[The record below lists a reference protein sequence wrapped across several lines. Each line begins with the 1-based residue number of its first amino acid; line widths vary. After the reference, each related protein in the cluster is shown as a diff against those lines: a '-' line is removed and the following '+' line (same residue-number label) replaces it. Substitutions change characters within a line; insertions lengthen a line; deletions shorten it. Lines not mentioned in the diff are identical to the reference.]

1 MASAGERVP
10 VRLVKEN
17 GETISLDATSIDMV
31 VERQQSNFGIP
42 LMHATRMGIDLNQA
56 SVAFEIQGVFAD
68 DEGQEES
75 SQATLDVDFYQE
87 HTFYDSKLGLYLT
100 GQTISEGNS
109 KADTGGKD
117 FPSSKSRGDRLFSL
131 VGQRPESVLANWHHK
146 FLELPVAY
154 WTENNASLT
163 LPVTSDLQLH
173 LKGDNINLNHLDKVS
188 SWPDASGFSRD
199 FAQGTSA
206 SQPTYRKDGANG
218 KPFVQ
223 FDGSNDHL
231 SLAYTSAI
239 NGSNLTIFTVYT
251 PFDESSS
258 ATDGILTSKS
268 SSAGYGI
275 RYNGSV
281 DATGLGFVT
290 SGPTLNELDSDDG
303 TSSTLEIRGDPA
315 ITTAKISAG
324 DIDLRLNGTQVA
336 TNSGTYVPLGSGNAY
351 VGADFASSLQN
362 YFKGDIYEIIV
373 YNSALSND
381 NIELVEGYLARKY
394 NLSAQL
400 DGRHSFSDPYNF
412 ESNLSVVVGFDAS
425 RVGSIKEPYYYV
437 NKRRITDLVVGS
449 VNASTNTI
457 TLSSGNPQEWFEV
470 TEGGLGSNYQ
480 INACPSSSLNYKT
493 IGSALV
499 VSVTSSQIVVR
510 PQRGFDITQ
519 LVSGDRIALT
529 PIGDANVV
537 AIESRPVILIPIK
550 NANQPIDAA
559 NVDKAMGPAFPN
571 FETGATRGTAYGSG
585 ISRTDEFIAFMLSKA
600 LTEGTNTWQHLGRH
614 RSVNAA
620 GSKLIKDVFTTEI
633 LQSASGNNARVRIT
647 QVYAT
652 SLGSMKNQIITNFD
666 ANQVPILHGFTGG
679 KAGKKVKSAGD
690 KVQDILGILGNSQNK
705 EAIQD
710 QQPAGFLQ
718 TILDKGSKFTQ
729 EIYYQS
735 EDAMGDFI
743 SAIQIPY
750 DTMVTFG
757 EAASDIIVAQR
768 NHFITT
774 LTGIT
779 TVNKLSNVNTV
790 HASDIYSP
798 THQGHLKNGISGL
811 ISEFN
816 VNRDAEM
823 KVYTFALKFV
833 AADIIM

>member
-17 GETISLDATSIDMV
+17 GETISLDATSIDMI

-42 LMHATRMGIDLNQA
+42 LMHAKRMAIDLNQA
-56 SVAFEIQGVFAD
+56 SVTFEIQGVFAD
-68 DEGQEES
+68 DEGQEET

-87 HTFYDSKLGLYLT
+87 HTYYDSKLGLYQT
-100 GQTISEGNS
+100 GQNVSEGNS
-109 KADTGGKD
+109 KADTGAKD

-131 VGQRPESVLANWHHK
+131 VGQRPQSVLANWHHK

-163 LPVTSDLQLH
+163 LPVTSNLQLH
-173 LKGDNINLNHLDKVS
+173 LKADNINLNNLEKVS
-188 SWPDASGFSRD
+188 SWTDASGFSRD
-199 FAQGTSA
+199 FTQGTSA
-206 SQPTYRKDGANG
+206 SQPTYRVNGANG
-218 KPFVQ
+218 KSFVE

-251 PFDESSS
+251 PFDENSS

-290 SGPTLNELDSDDG
+290 SGPTLNELNSG
-303 TSSTLEIRGDPA
+303 SNTFEIRGDPA

-324 DIDLRLNGTQVA
+324 DIDLRLNGSQVA

-362 YFKGDIYEIIV
+362 YFKGHIYEIIV
-373 YNSALSND
+373 YDSALSD
-381 NIELVEGYLARKY
+381 NNIQLVEGYLARKY
-394 NLSAQL
+394 NLSEQL
-400 DGRHSFSDPYNF
+400 DGKHSFSDPYNF
-412 ESNLSVVVGFDAS
+412 ASNLSIAVAFDS
-425 RVGSIKEPYYYV
+425 TKVGSKKEPYYYV
-437 NKRRITDLVVGS
+437 NKDRATDMVVDS
-449 VNASTNTI
+449 VSGNVI
-457 TLSSGNPQEWFEV
+457 TLTSGSPNPQEWFELSQS
-470 TEGGLGSNYQ
+470 TGRYY
-480 INACPSSSLNYKT
+480 INAYQSSSDVLIQTGIAEVTAVNDSPKT
-493 IGSALV
+493 ITVNPIDFA
-499 VSVTSSQIVVR
+499 TSSFSNGHRIVMVNLDSLE
-510 PQRGFDITQ
+510 FSST
-519 LVSGDRIALT
+519 
-529 PIGDANVV
+529 
-537 AIESRPVILIPIK
+537 ESRPVIMIPIG
-550 NANQPIDAA
+550 NANQAIDPA
-559 NVDKAMGPAFPN
+559 NVDKALGPTFPN
-571 FETGATRGTAYGSG
+571 FANGDTRGTAYGSG
-585 ISRTDEFIAFMLSKA
+585 LSRTDEFLAFMLSKA
-600 LTEGTNTWQHLGRH
+600 LTEGTDSWFHLTKT
-614 RSVNAA
+614 RSINAT

-633 LQSASGNNARVRIT
+633 LESASGNNARVRVT

-652 SLGSMKNQIITNFD
+652 SLGAMKNQIITNFD

-679 KAGKKVKSAGD
+679 KSGKKVKSAGD

-718 TILDKGSKFTQ
+718 KLLDQGSKITQ
-729 EIYYQS
+729 QTFYQS
-735 EDAMGDFI
+735 EEAMGDFI

-757 EAASDIIVAQR
+757 QASDDIITAQR